1 MNEMVTIV
9 HDYSAPMVQKMIER
23 AKKSNE
29 RNRKGKVDCR
39 QKREFQQPRFK
50 SRCYAGRE
58 EYVAT

>member
-1 MNEMVTIV
+1 MNEMGTIV

-39 QKREFQQPRFK
+39 QKREFQPPRFK
-50 SRCYAGRE
+50 SRCFTGRE